1 MLNLINCF
9 DDIIFKYEI
18 FDRCQH
24 IQKDGN
30 IYIRSIEYRYIWY
43 SQIQILQRFQLERWR
58 EEKSF
63 KVKNEMLPG
72 SCTMILKCQS
82 RGQPPNLQS
91 RQPGMTYL
99 VWTFHQDFTYDQPK
113 FGSKYMVPVP
123 ALSLPHQG
131 FRQEPIVQ
139 ASQLIYLFPS
149 FYIC

>member
-1 MLNLINCF
+1 MPVYMVFIDIDSPAIPIGML
-9 DDIIFKYEI
+9 EGGE
-18 FDRCQH
+18 H
-24 IQKDGN
+24 
-30 IYIRSIEYRYIWY
+30 
-43 SQIQILQRFQLERWR
+43 
-58 EEKSF
+58 F

-139 ASQLIYLFPS
+139 ASQPIYIFAS
-149 FYIC
+149 FYIS